1 MKTYEVK
8 RPAALDLE
16 SWDESFHDLMLNDSV
31 RMNAYK
37 KAIQEQVKQGDVV
50 VDLGTG
56 TGILAQWAL
65 EAGASKV
72 YGIEFNENTLE
83 IAKDNLV
90 LFGDRFIPVLGN
102 SLNIN
107 LPERVDIII
116 SETIGNFADNE
127 NCVLF
132 LKDAKKRFL
141 KKDGIMIPQSISQML
156 VPVYSPKIED
166 NISAMEQLDYYE
178 AVIPKEDHVAS
189 PIRTNLF
196 MFDQD
201 EDIEY
206 TKNESFSLYPET
218 NKITGFKGWFVAQ
231 LSGSVNISTE
241 TVAEDS
247 SWNNFYFPS
256 AINVTEKDLTISLK
270 RHNGDY
276 EITYKTL

>member
-8 RPAALDLE
+8 RPAAFDLD

-37 KAIQEQVKQGDVV
+37 KAIKEQVRQGDIV

-102 SLNIN
+102 SLNVN

-156 VPVYSPKIED
+156 VPVYSPRIQD
-166 NISAMEQLDYYE
+166 GISAMEQLDYYE

-189 PIRTNLF
+189 SICTNLF

-201 EDIEY
+201 EEIEY
-206 TKNESFSLYPET
+206 TKKEVFSLYPGT
-218 NKITGFKGWFVAQ
+218 NNITGFKGWFVAQ
-231 LSGSVNISTE
+231 LSESVKISTE

-247 SWNNFYFPS
+247 SWNNFYFPLS
-256 AINVTEKDLTISLK
+256 ANVLEKDLNISLK

-276 EITYKTL
+276 EITYEAL